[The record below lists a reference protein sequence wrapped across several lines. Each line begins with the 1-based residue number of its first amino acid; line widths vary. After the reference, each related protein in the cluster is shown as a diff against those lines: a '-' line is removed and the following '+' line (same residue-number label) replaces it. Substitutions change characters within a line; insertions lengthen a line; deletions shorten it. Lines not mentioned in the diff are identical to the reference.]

1 MLDSCSPYQL
11 IPVQKSS
18 PGKTN
23 ADSFDEAYI
32 YKFFTE
38 GTAKYQRLKYIIRV
52 EKYDNAF
59 ALKFYAAR
67 DRKNDNKYH
76 RIINA
81 YGYRGLVRLLL
92 TCLQVMPDILN
103 KFPKASFV
111 VNGKV
116 VILSVNYEEGYYC
129 QIETKSRRRL
139 PDCIVNDF
147 EIAEELNDAYNR
159 SDCIWKYDEYLQCL
173 LRFDRVLARLLEIKD
188 SYSE

>member
-111 VNGKV
+111 VNGANSIDSSKRV
-116 VILSVNYEEGYYC
+116 
-129 QIETKSRRRL
+129 
-139 PDCIVNDF
+139 
-147 EIAEELNDAYNR
+147 AEEIGNSQRFRIYNEFILRKISDKKFAHFYSKNSSSIMLVNR
-159 SDCIWKYDEYLQCL
+159 SSTDDVNAEADRLRNYLLDIYD
-173 LRFDRVLARLLEIKD
+173 FD
-188 SYSE
+188 